1 MNTALILAST
11 VCMGIITFFLRAFP
25 TLVPKS
31 WLRSRVLTALNFAL
45 PISVMVVLILASL
58 SLQTA
63 GFALPRLGAEVLA
76 LATVLLTY
84 VFWRNVFVSVII
96 GVAALNGF
104 IWLLGA

>member
-1 MNTALILAST
+1 MNTALIMAATL
-11 VCMGIITFFLRAFP
+11 CMGVITFLLRAFP
-25 TLVPKS
+25 TLVPKA
-31 WLRSRVLTALNFAL
+31 WLQSRMLTALNFAL

-96 GVAALNGF
+96 GVASLNGF